1 MADVFTFFRSF
12 FEQARTMQE
21 AADQLPKIKLPSEGS
36 VSVQAIMSLRGVL
49 GMIVPSRMYA
59 DLIIVTLLIALTI
72 VLGIS
77 IVTNCRHLSCAML
90 KLVLIC
96 TCFGLLLFWLFTV
109 CRLSNEEFHN
119 VYVDGFNW
127 AASALSK
134 TVQQK

>member
-1 MADVFTFFRSF
+1 MTDVFTFFRSF

-36 VSVQAIMSLRGVL
+36 ASVQAIASLRGL
-49 GMIVPSRMYA
+49 LSMIVPSRMYA
-59 DLIIVTLLIALTI
+59 DMIIVTLLVALTI
-72 VLGIS
+72 VFGLS
-77 IVTNCRHLSCAML
+77 IVTNCRQLGCAML
-90 KLVLIC
+90 RLVFCC
-96 TCFGLLLFWLFTV
+96 TCLGLLVFWLYTV

-127 AASALSK
+127 AAGALSK